1 MEKEITETVKK
12 EIENRIY
19 QSLHEISDLNWHA
32 WYWWSY
38 HDSWFSQ
45 FTPQQIDAVA
55 EEMAKRGIIERGIN
69 GGYRRIEKTWWEKFL
84 CKISY

>member
-1 MEKEITETVKK
+1 MKEEITEITKK

-19 QSLHEISDLNWHA
+19 KSLHEISDLNWHA

-45 FTPQQIDAVA
+45 FTPQTIDAVA
-55 EEMAKRGIIERGIN
+55 DEMAKKGIIEKGIN
-69 GGYRRIEKTWWEKFL
+69 GGYRRMDKTLWEKIK
-84 CKISY
+84 CKIYS